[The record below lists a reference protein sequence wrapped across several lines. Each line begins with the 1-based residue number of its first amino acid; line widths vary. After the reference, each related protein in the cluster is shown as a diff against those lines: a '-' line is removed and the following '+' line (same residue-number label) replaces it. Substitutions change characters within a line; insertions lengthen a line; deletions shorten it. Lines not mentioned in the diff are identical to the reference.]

1 MFVRRIP
8 HKSFRRR
15 TLQNLLLF
23 AARTLAVVL
32 LCFAFARPFFP
43 VQAGGA
49 APPAGPRGRIVALD
63 VSASMGYEGVF
74 PRAQAQAEQAIREL
88 DPTDAVGVLLF
99 SDQAQGVVPP
109 STDHERAMA
118 AVRGAAPGVR
128 STRFA
133 PALRLA
139 SDWLAALKVDRRE
152 IILVTDGQARALTGI
167 ADVTMPAGAS
177 VAVRSVAPADPD
189 NASITEVT
197 VEHSKEERRGF
208 AIVTARLV
216 HQGGGPKRV
225 SATLEV
231 SGRAVEEKAVDLPTN
246 GAGSVTFVRTP
257 LPQGASKGRVLLK
270 SDRLTVDDAFHFVLG
285 AGTDLPVLL
294 IDSSPYVARALEI
307 GDQPSFDIVRRKAL
321 FDSDLAGTSLVVL
334 GDLGPLGLTPS
345 GSQALARF
353 VRAGG
358 GLLTTTPLV
367 GLRGEAAALLP
378 GSWGENVSRLA
389 DRGASIGFV
398 DLDHP
403 ALLAFKQARGSDF
416 SRARFLQYRLLRPA
430 ADSDGKRLRVLAR
443 FDDGREALVEA
454 SFGLGKVV
462 TFTSPL
468 DGLMSDLPVQPL
480 FLPLIHELARYA
492 SAHRETPLY
501 QRVGSSIDIAGRT
514 EPGLE
519 DPPVTVVLPSGRK
532 EKIAEGS
539 SGIELQAVGFYET
552 TRASGARGVTAANID
567 SAESDLTA
575 LEPGELE
582 AALRRASRSVNPE
595 VAVSPGEQGAR
606 QSWWRLAL
614 LSVALLMLLETLF
627 GNTKAPRVTP

>member
-1 MFVRRIP
+1 
-8 HKSFRRR
+8 
-15 TLQNLLLF
+15 
-23 AARTLAVVL
+23 
-32 LCFAFARPFFP
+32 
-43 VQAGGA
+43 
-49 APPAGPRGRIVALD
+49 
-63 VSASMGYEGVF
+63 MGYEGVF

-88 DPTDAVGVLLF
+88 GPADAVGVLLF

-109 STDHERAMA
+109 STDHAKALA

-152 IILVTDGQARALTGI
+152 VILVTDGQARALTGVT
-167 ADVTMPAGAS
+167 DVTMPAGAS
-177 VAVRSVAPADPD
+177 VAVRSAAPADID

-197 VEHSKEERRGF
+197 VEQSKGDGRGF

-216 HQGGGPKRV
+216 HQGSAPRRV

-231 SGRAVEEKAVDLPTN
+231 AGRAVEEKAVDLPAN

-257 LPQGASKGRVLLK
+257 LPQGVSKGRVVLK
-270 SDRLTVDDAFHFVLG
+270 SDRLIVDDAFHFVLG

-294 IDSSPYVARALEI
+294 VDSSPYVARALEI

-321 FDSDLAGTSLVVL
+321 TAADLAGRSLIVL
-334 GDLGPLGLTPS
+334 GDLGPSGLTPS

-353 VRAGG
+353 VREGG
-358 GLLTTTPLV
+358 GLLATAPLL
-367 GLRGEAAALLP
+367 GLRGEAADLLP
-378 GSWGENVSRLA
+378 ETWGENVSRLG
-389 DRGASIGFV
+389 DRGASLGFV

-416 SRARFLQYRLLRPA
+416 SRARFLQYRLLRP
-430 ADSDGKRLRVLAR
+430 GNGPEGERLRVLAR

-454 SFGLGKVV
+454 SFGLGRVV
-462 TFTSPL
+462 AFTSPL

-492 SAHRETPLY
+492 SAHRGTPLY

-514 EPGLE
+514 EPGAE
-519 DPPVTVVLPSGRK
+519 DPPVTLVLPSGRK
-532 EKIAEGS
+532 EKVVEGS

-575 LEPGELE
+575 LEPDELE
-582 AALRRASRSVNPE
+582 AALRPARRSVNPG
-595 VAVSPGEQGAR
+595 VAVSPGEQSAR

-627 GNTKAPRVTP
+627 GNTKTAKVTP